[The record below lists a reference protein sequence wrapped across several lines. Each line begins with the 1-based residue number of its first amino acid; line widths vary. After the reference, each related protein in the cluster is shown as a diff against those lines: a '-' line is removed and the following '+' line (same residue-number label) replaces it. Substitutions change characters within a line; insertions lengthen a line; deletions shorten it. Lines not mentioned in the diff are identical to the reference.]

1 MNKDQL
7 KGYVEDYNKNGFTT
21 VSVFDEDQTI
31 FLENFAQDWI
41 YGLIEKQSSKVVDRE
56 KYPLD
61 QYHKWWQ
68 EYGVDHNE
76 LFRAANRYITP
87 DGELKDILL
96 NENIFNFL
104 RQVEDKDLEL
114 WTDPGLGW
122 FGFRMVRPGMNDG
135 YPASCKNWGAAAG
148 VISIW
153 LPIKGLSSNETL
165 ALVPGSHLR
174 KYEKYLPDNSKFTS
188 GEFRLAPTE
197 TVVFTR
203 PELNRGEIIFYDSGT
218 LHTENVTD
226 SPITRLNLEYRF
238 MPIKK

>member
-1 MNKDQL
+1 MNEHQL
-7 KGYVEDYNKNGFTT
+7 SPYLANYKKNGFTT
-21 VSVFDEDQTI
+21 IPVFNKDETL
-31 FLENFAQDWI
+31 FLENYAQDWL
-41 YGLIEKQSSKVVDRE
+41 YGLIEKQSSKIVDR
-56 KYPLD
+56 KRYPLD
-61 QYHKWWQ
+61 QYHTWWE

-76 LFRAANRYITP
+76 LFRAANRYVTP
-87 DGELKDILL
+87 KGELKNILL
-96 NENIFNFL
+96 SEKIYQFL
-104 RQVEDKDLEL
+104 RAVQKDDLEL
-114 WTDPGLGW
+114 WADPGLGW

-174 KYEKYLPDNSKFTS
+174 KYKKYLPDNSKFTI

-197 TVVFTR
+197 SVAFTR
-203 PELNRGEIIFYDSGT
+203 PELNPGEIIFYDSGT

-226 SPITRLNLEYRF
+226 SQITRLNLEYRF
-238 MPIKK
+238 MPVKK

>member
-1 MNKDQL
+1 MNQNDLSASVAQ
-7 KGYVEDYNKNGFTT
+7 YMQDGFTT
-21 VSVFDEDQTI
+21 IKVFNEDQTS
-31 FLENFAQDWI
+31 FLENFAQEWI
-41 YGLIEKQSSKVVDRE
+41 YGLIEKQSSKIVDRA
-56 KYPLD
+56 KYPLE

-76 LFRAANRYITP
+76 LFRASNRYIIP
-87 DGELKDILL
+87 EGELKNILL
-96 NENIFNFL
+96 SESIWRFL
-104 RQVEDKDLEL
+104 RQVQQNDLEL
-114 WTDPGLGW
+114 WADPGLGW

-174 KYEKYLPDNSKFTS
+174 KYEKYLPENSKFTT

-203 PELNRGEIIFYDSGT
+203 PELKRGEIIFYDSGT